1 MKGASGP
8 MAGHPAMVAADT
20 IRSSKRTDMRTSG
33 LKTDGGRQR
42 GFTLVELM
50 VTLALMAILVGI
62 AVPSFSTM
70 IANNRIATQ
79 TNELVGALN
88 LARSEAVRRGQGV
101 SIRSTAAGIEFATGW
116 RIFNDPGLTGAAPA
130 TADVLRESTSL
141 AGRTTLRR
149 VTKTG
154 TTSYADA
161 TSSLTDRMY
170 VVFNSRGGNNAGAS
184 AYFRVC
190 DARDTTIPGR
200 ILQVSTVG
208 RISLDSSTATC
219 P

>member
-1 MKGASGP
+1 
-8 MAGHPAMVAADT
+8 
-20 IRSSKRTDMRTSG
+20 MRTSG
-33 LKTDGGRQR
+33 LKTDGRQQR

-50 VTLALMAILVGI
+50 VTLAVMAILVGL
-62 AVPSFSTM
+62 AVPSFSTV

-79 TNELVGALN
+79 TNEFVGALN

-101 SIRSTAAGIEFATGW
+101 SIRTTVAGIEFATGW
-116 RIFNDPGLTGAAPA
+116 QIFNDTALTGAAPA
-130 TADVLRESTSL
+130 TADVLRESAGL

-149 VTKTG
+149 VTRTG
-154 TTSYADA
+154 ATTYADA
-161 TSSLTDRMY
+161 TGALTDRMF

-184 AYFRVC
+184 AFFRVC
-190 DARDTTIPGR
+190 DSRDTTIPGR

>member
-1 MKGASGP
+1 
-8 MAGHPAMVAADT
+8 
-20 IRSSKRTDMRTSG
+20 MRTSG

-130 TADVLRESTSL
+130 TDDVLRESTSL